1 MQKRTNGRGPGTR
14 QAGAPFKTAKNYGF
28 AGAEAL
34 PDAEFG
40 ALPAGSAGSPRR
52 SDAGLP
58 VCPTRFSRGIPARPL
73 SLAPVPTAAT
83 RLVALLG
90 DPVAHSRSPALHNAA
105 FRALG
110 IDAVYLACR
119 IDAADL
125 PAALDGLDAL
135 GALGANVT
143 IPHKE
148 AAARHLAH
156 RGTLTDAARA
166 IGAVNTVVRRSDGRF
181 EGDNTD
187 ADGFLDGLAPH
198 RGAVDGAEAVVFGVG
213 GAARAVAVALM
224 AHVRPSRLTLV
235 ARDTARADAVAR
247 ALAPVS
253 NATPVATDAFGT
265 GTVREAVRRAR
276 LVVNATPLG
285 MAPNALRTP
294 HPDAD
299 DLGPDHV
306 VYDLVY
312 APRETRLLREAAA
325 RGAATVC
332 GLAMLAGQ
340 ADRAFRRWTGKPI
353 PPDVLS
359 AWAETA

>member
-1 MQKRTNGRGPGTR
+1 MT
-14 QAGAPFKTAKNYGF
+14 
-28 AGAEAL
+28 
-34 PDAEFG
+34 
-40 ALPAGSAGSPRR
+40 
-52 SDAGLP
+52 
-58 VCPTRFSRGIPARPL
+58 
-73 SLAPVPTAAT
+73 PTADT

-119 IDAADL
+119 VDGADL

-156 RGTLTDAARA
+156 RGTLTPTARA
-166 IGAVNTVVRRSDGRF
+166 IGAVNTVVRRTDGRF

-198 RGAVDGAEAVVFGVG
+198 RGAVDGHEAVVFGVG
-213 GAARAVAVALM
+213 GAARAVVVALL
-224 AHVRPSRLTLV
+224 AHVRPTRLTLV
-235 ARDTARADAVAR
+235 ARDTDRAAAVVR
-247 ALAPVS
+247 SLAPLAGAGTL
-253 NATPVATDAFGT
+253 ATATFGT
-265 GTVREAVRRAR
+265 EAVGEAVRQAR

-285 MAPNALRTP
+285 MTPHALRTP
-294 HPDAD
+294 HGDAD
-299 DLGPDHV
+299 DFAPGQV

-325 RGAATVC
+325 RGATTVG

-340 ADRAFRRWTGKPI
+340 ADRAFRRWTDRSI
-353 PPDVLS
+353 PPDVLA
-359 AWAETA
+359 AWAAAA